1 MPEWSFVMS
10 QIPRLAGLC
19 LLAALSNTAFAG
31 WVLFHQQGESGRREA
46 YFADITRTT
55 ERTEVD
61 AMLGK
66 SSDVMARTSL
76 WEMPVVVVHES
87 ATAPEWTELKLQFEC
102 LNKYRVLSYS
112 EAQKAAKA
120 ARQEGRPY
128 SSSVV
133 VDGWNDPAKWN
144 DPVNMRVAAR
154 SYTVPRVDLSN
165 RPLPE
170 TDWTKDARA
179 PMIKAQKFACQGED
193 VRSAL
198 QAAINNGQFDAGRF
212 NAELQKIG
220 LLEPVHA
227 LEAKTVLD
235 LLNLSWNVLWK
246 GSKRPDPSGL
256 WVKKLSPQEKAR
268 NDARYAAIQKQMDD
282 AVQKTNEKYLP
293 KLKKMQA
300 EREFVAA
307 AAKVRGNR
315 ALSKMEASALMVW
328 LSHEESEVSA
338 KMGAPNITQSGNLK
352 FLGYGQSFD
361 NTSAMV
367 HVPSGRVLE
376 QGVRTSCEAQFVMLQ
391 DKEKLWRVADVRIAG
406 ASNQLGINP
415 CQGLL
420 TVPDV
425 PAAEK

>member
-1 MPEWSFVMS
+1 MKLLAMS
-10 QIPRLAGLC
+10 HLSKLAGLC

-46 YFADITRTT
+46 YFAEITRTT

-66 SSDVMARTSL
+66 SRDVMARTSL

-102 LNKYRVLSYS
+102 LNKYRALSYS
-112 EAQKAAKA
+112 EAQKAAQA

-133 VDGWNDPAKWN
+133 VDGWNDPARWS
-144 DPVNMRVAAR
+144 DPVNMRVVAR

-170 TDWTKDARA
+170 TGWAKDARA

-227 LEAKTVLD
+227 LEAKTVID

-256 WVKKLSPQEKAR
+256 WVKKLSPQEKTR
-268 NDARYAAIQKQMDD
+268 NEAQYAAIQKQMDD
-282 AVQKTNEKYLP
+282 AVQKTNETYLP

-300 EREFVAA
+300 EREFVEAA
-307 AAKVRGNR
+307 GRVRGKR

-328 LSHEESEVSA
+328 LSREESEVAA
-338 KMGAPNITQSGNLK
+338 KMGAPAITQSGNLK

-361 NTSAMV
+361 NSSAMV

-391 DKEKLWRVADVRIAG
+391 DKEKSWRVADIRIAG

-415 CQGLL
+415 CHGLL

-425 PAAEK
+425 PTAGK

>member
-1 MPEWSFVMS
+1 MGP
-10 QIPRLAGLC
+10 IPRLAGLC

-31 WVLFHQQGESGRREA
+31 WALFHQQGEFGRREA
-46 YFADITRTT
+46 YFAEITRTT

-66 SSDVMARTSL
+66 GSDIMAQTSV

-87 ATAPEWTELKLQFEC
+87 ATAPEWTELKLQFAC
-102 LNKYRVLSYS
+102 LNKYRALSYS
-112 EAQKAAKA
+112 EAQKAAQA
-120 ARQEGRPY
+120 ARLEGRPY

-133 VDGWNDPAKWN
+133 VDGWNDPARWN
-144 DPVNMRVAAR
+144 DPVTMRVAKR

-170 TDWTKDARA
+170 TDWAQDARA
-179 PMIKAQKFACQGED
+179 PMIKAQKLACQGED
-193 VRSAL
+193 MRNAL
-198 QAAINNGQFDAGRF
+198 QAAIHNGQFDAGRF
-212 NAELQKIG
+212 NAGLQKIG
-220 LLEPVHA
+220 LLEPVHV
-227 LEAKTVLD
+227 LEAKTVID

-256 WVKKLSPQEKAR
+256 WVKKLSPQDKAR
-268 NDARYAAIQKQMDD
+268 SEAQYAAIQKQMND
-282 AVQKTNEKYLP
+282 AVQKASEKYLP

-300 EREFVAA
+300 ESEFVAA
-307 AAKVRGNR
+307 AAQVRGKR

-328 LSHEESEVSA
+328 LAREEGEVA
-338 KMGAPNITQSGNLK
+338 ANMGAPTITQSGNLK

-376 QGVRTSCEAQFVMLQ
+376 QGVRTRCEAQFVMLQ
-391 DKEKLWRVADVRIAG
+391 DQAQLWRVADIRIAG
-406 ASNQLGINP
+406 ASNQAGVNP

-425 PAAEK
+425 PAAGK